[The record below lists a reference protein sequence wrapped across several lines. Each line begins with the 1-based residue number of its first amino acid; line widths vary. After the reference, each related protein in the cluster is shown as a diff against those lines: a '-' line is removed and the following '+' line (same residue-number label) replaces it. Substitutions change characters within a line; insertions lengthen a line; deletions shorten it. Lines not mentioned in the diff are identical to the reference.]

1 MSELPVKKQLALLT
15 LIQAQEALV
24 RLEQPWMGLPCTPR
38 STVRYFGKDE
48 IVVSEDRRSS
58 SMRYHA
64 CARSLQSSLSPHEE
78 AAELLRMLRE
88 QPDPCATVRHLLGET
103 VVGASDAG
111 DQMAELA
118 ITRNRTCAKRPST
131 DWAAPILTLTLP
143 PSPLPPFPPLT
154 AFACTSRLVQ
164 QPFFTRSLP
173 NDGNQGRLTFRPD
186 RRRNA
191 WIACFALP
199 SRMWPPRPALIC
211 SPHACRA
218 EPSLLRENHPPR

>member
-1 MSELPVKKQLALLT
+1 
-15 LIQAQEALV
+15 
-24 RLEQPWMGLPCTPR
+24 MGLPCTPR

-143 PSPLPPFPPLT
+143 PSPLPPLDCVCMHLPARPT
-154 AFACTSRLVQ
+154 ALLHAITPHGARLA
-164 QPFFTRSLP
+164 TH

-199 SRMWPPRPALIC
+199 SRMRPPRPALIC

>member
-24 RLEQPWMGLPCTPR
+24 RLEQPWMGLPCPPR

-48 IVVSEDRRSS
+48 IVLSEDRRSS

-143 PSPLPPFPPLT
+143 PSPLPPLDCVCMHLPARPTALLHAITPLRRASCHFPT
-154 AFACTSRLVQ
+154 MGTKV
-164 QPFFTRSLP
+164 
-173 NDGNQGRLTFRPD
+173 G
-186 RRRNA
+186 
-191 WIACFALP
+191 
-199 SRMWPPRPALIC
+199 
-211 SPHACRA
+211 
-218 EPSLLRENHPPR
+218 